1 MKVKI
6 KTRQVYHRYAEVEID
21 VPDMECNDIHE
32 YLTDNDHLYTD
43 EIDDKISK
51 AEYIWGNGCDNDI
64 NWTEPSADSEWRFE
78 YGEGN
83 YGGHL

>member
-21 VPDMECNDIHE
+21 VHDMECNDIHE
-32 YLTDNDHLYTD
+32 YLLENEHLYTD
-43 EIDDKISK
+43 EIDEKISE
-51 AEYIWGNGCDNDI
+51 AEYIWGNGCDYI
-64 NWTEPSADSEWRFE
+64 GEWTEPNSDSEWRFE
-78 YGEGN
+78 YGEGK

>member
-21 VPDMECNDIHE
+21 VHEMECNDIHE
-32 YLTDNDHLYTD
+32 YLTENEHLYTD

-51 AEYIWGNGCDNDI
+51 AEYIWGVGRRNICG
-64 NWTEPSADSEWRFE
+64 
-78 YGEGN
+78 
-83 YGGHL
+83 

>member
-21 VPDMECNDIHE
+21 VHDMECHRLHE
-32 YLTDNDHLYTD
+32 YLLENEHLYTD

-51 AEYIWGNGCDNDI
+51 AEYICGNGCDNDI

-78 YGEGN
+78 YSEGK

>member
-21 VPDMECNDIHE
+21 VHDMECNDIHE
-32 YLTDNDHLYTD
+32 YLLENEHLYTD

-51 AEYIWGNGCDNDI
+51 AEYIWGNGRLI
-64 NWTEPSADSEWRFE
+64 VT
-78 YGEGN
+78 GK
-83 YGGHL
+83 HLSCLNFYFHNF

>member
-21 VPDMECNDIHE
+21 
-32 YLTDNDHLYTD
+32 
-43 EIDDKISK
+43 DKISK
-51 AEYIWGNGCDNDI
+51 AEYICGNGCDNDI